1 MFREKQSEES
11 KTDEL
16 YLEEG
21 TPILG
26 WVRPLLAE
34 VFCGGGC
41 YRGAVLP
48 NVSLPK
54 LYARAGL

>member
-1 MFREKQSEES
+1 MFRGKQSEVR

-16 YLEEG
+16 FLEEG
-21 TPILG
+21 TTILG

-48 NVSLPK
+48 DVSLPK
-54 LYARAGL
+54 LYARARL

>member
-1 MFREKQSEES
+1 LG
-11 KTDEL
+11 D
-16 YLEEG
+16 G

-26 WVRPLLAE
+26 WVRPLLVE

-48 NVSLPK
+48 DVSLPK
-54 LYARAGL
+54 LYARARL